1 MDKHISLAR
10 ELGYE
15 GQELRDYLKRQQ
27 DLEREER
34 LAQREYEKEKREAE
48 QKDKEREEKD
58 KEREQKDKEREQ
70 KEKDREQKDKDR
82 ELEKLRIEAEKLKIE
97 AARKDKE
104 MEMEKEIAL
113 KKIEAEVELKKIEA
127 ETTSH
132 PWGPKEKSSNPRS
145 PKLPYFD
152 EHTDKM
158 DSYLT
163 RFESYAL
170 SNKWDPS
177 MWASYLS
184 ALLKGRALE
193 VFVRLSRDD
202 QSDYGQIKEALLTNF
217 DLTERS
223 FRKKFRDCRPE
234 KAETFRQF
242 SGRLASYLDK
252 WLGLAKVE
260 KTYEAVCDFLAR
272 DQFLDCCS
280 HELYLYLKPKP
291 FKAIDELAHEA
302 DLFADA
308 KGGVPLCISKGQ
320 HKSRG
325 VDQAQPKVELKQD
338 QRPVIQCKICG
349 KPHPTYKCWNN
360 PDNKKVASSAEFD
373 SQYRGGNSNW
383 GQDRNR
389 GQVDQRDNHYNSHN
403 DNNYRTVHQVN
414 FCKINSDV
422 GKGQDKFSFP
432 SSSSEG
438 LPHKDSKG
446 TCHFPRS
453 RLPTAIGTVNGKEI
467 RVLRDTGCTGV
478 VVRRSLVSDGQML
491 NKQSGVTLINNYKQR
506 CPMARIN
513 IDCPFFRGTT
523 DALCIDD
530 PAHDLVIG
538 NIEGSKFPDMT
549 HFSSGVVNKK
559 RSKKSRKDR
568 KVKWADKFIRQHRQ
582 ELCMMQ
588 ASDAK
593 LADIRRRVE
602 SGSVTKGRSFSSGE
616 TKFIR
621 RNGLIYRHF
630 KKNANVSLQL
640 VVPSSLTHSVM
651 NLAHESRKVV
661 NHRGRKETISKVL
674 DEFYWPGVCREV
686 TQFCRSCA
694 TCQRTNHNIKV
705 AMTHCCS
712 VPQRN
717 ISSKEAV
724 VSRTRRTE
732 SQTERRRSYGSGRR
746 CPIPYYWRN
755 MTVTES
761 SSQC

>member
-1 MDKHISLAR
+1 M
-10 ELGYE
+10 
-15 GQELRDYLKRQQ
+15 
-27 DLEREER
+27 
-34 LAQREYEKEKREAE
+34 AQREYEKEKKEA
-48 QKDKEREEKD
+48 
-58 KEREQKDKEREQ
+58 EQKDKEREQ

-193 VFVRLSRDD
+193 VLVRLSRDD

-252 WLGLAKVE
+252 WLGLAMVE

-291 FKAIDELAHEA
+291 FKAIEELAHEA

-308 KGGVPLCISKGQ
+308 KGGVPLCITKGRQESKVVG
-320 HKSRG
+320 
-325 VDQAQPKVELKQD
+325 QAQPKVEPKQD
-338 QRPVIQCKICG
+338 QRPVVKCKICG

-360 PDNKKVASSAEFD
+360 PDNKRVASSAEFN
-373 SQYRGGNSNW
+373 SQYRGDNSNW
-383 GQDRNR
+383 GQDRNFGR
-389 GQVDQRDNHYNSHN
+389 SDQRDNHYN
-403 DNNYRTVHQVN
+403 NNYRTDHQVN
-414 FCKINSDV
+414 FCKIDYKSSDV
-422 GKGQDKFSFP
+422 GKGQAKVSSPHFP
-432 SSSSEG
+432 KGG
-438 LPHKDSKG
+438 LPSKDSQG
-446 TCHFPRS
+446 TCQFSRS

-513 IDCPFFRGTT
+513 VDCPFFRGTT

-530 PAHDLVIG
+530 TAHDLVIG

-549 HFSSGVVNKK
+549 HFSSGVVKNKQS
-559 RSKKSRKDR
+559 RSKKSRKV
-568 KVKWADKFIRQHRQ
+568 KVADKFIRQHRQ

-602 SGSVTKGRSFSSGE
+602 SGSVTKSRSFSSGE

-630 KKNANVSLQL
+630 KKNAKVSLQL

-661 NHRGRKETISKVL
+661 NYRGRKETISKVL
-674 DEFYWPGVCREV
+674 DEFYWPGVCGEV

-694 TCQRTNHNIKV
+694 MCQRTTHNIKV

-724 VSRTRRTE
+724 VSRTRWTE

-755 MTVTES
+755 MTETES
-761 SSQC
+761 SSQY

>member
-1 MDKHISLAR
+1 MDKHISLAQ

-34 LAQREYEKEKREAE
+34 LAQREYEREKREAE
-48 QKDKEREEKD
+48 QKE
-58 KEREQKDKEREQ
+58 
-70 KEKDREQKDKDR
+70 KDR
-82 ELEKLRIEAEKLKIE
+82 ELEKMKIEAARKDKEVEKLKIE

-104 MEMEKEIAL
+104 MEMEKEVAL

-242 SGRLASYLDK
+242 SSRLASYLDK

-280 HELYLYLKPKP
+280 HELYLYLKPKT
-291 FKAIDELAHEA
+291 FKVLGELAHEA

-308 KGGVPLCISKGQ
+308 KGGVPLCIKGQRESKG
-320 HKSRG
+320 
-325 VDQAQPKVELKQD
+325 VAQAQPKVEPKQD
-338 QRPVIQCKICG
+338 QRPVVKCKFCG
-349 KPHPTYKCWNN
+349 NPHPTHKCWNN
-360 PDNKKVASSAEFD
+360 PDNKKFASSAEFD
-373 SQYRGGNSNW
+373 SQYRGSNSNW

-389 GQVDQRDNHYNSHN
+389 GRVDQHDNRY
-403 DNNYRTVHQVN
+403 DYDNYRTDHKVN

-438 LPHKDSKG
+438 LPRKNSKG

-453 RLPTAIGTVNGKEI
+453 RLPTAVGTVNGKEV

-491 NKQSGVTLINNYKQR
+491 NKQSGVTLINNYNQR

-549 HFSSGVVNKK
+549 HFSPGVVNKK
-559 RSKKSRKDR
+559 RSKKSRKNR
-568 KVKWADKFIRQHRQ
+568 KVKVADKFIRQHRQ
-582 ELCMMQ
+582 EILMKQ
-588 ASDAK
+588 ASDIK
-593 LADIRRRVE
+593 LREIRRRVE

-630 KKNANVSLQL
+630 MKNGKVSLQL

-694 TCQRTNHNIKV
+694 ICQRTTHNIKV
-705 AMTHCCS
+705 AMTQCCS
-712 VPQRN
+712 IPQRN

-724 VSRTRRTE
+724 VSRTRRTD

-755 MTVTES
+755 MTGTES

>member
-48 QKDKEREEKD
+48 QKDKERE
-58 KEREQKDKEREQ
+58 QKDKEREQ
-70 KEKDREQKDKDR
+70 KEKDREM
-82 ELEKLRIEAEKLKIE
+82 EKLRIEAEKLKIE
-97 AARKDKE
+97 AARKDK
-104 MEMEKEIAL
+104 EMEKEIAL

-170 SNKWDPS
+170 SNKWDLS

-223 FRKKFRDCRPE
+223 FRKKFKDCRPE

-291 FKAIDELAHEA
+291 FKVLGELAHEA

-308 KGGVPLCISKGQ
+308 KGGVPLCITKGRQESKVVG
-320 HKSRG
+320 
-325 VDQAQPKVELKQD
+325 QAQPKVEPNKD
-338 QRPVIQCKICG
+338 QRPVVKCKICG
-349 KPHPTYKCWNN
+349 KPHPTFKCCHN
-360 PDNKKVASSAEFD
+360 PDNKKVVSSAEFN
-373 SQYRGGNSNW
+373 SQYRGDNSYRD
-383 GQDRNR
+383 QDRNR
-389 GQVDQRDNHYNSHN
+389 GRVDQHDNRY
-403 DNNYRTVHQVN
+403 DYDNYRTDHQVN
-414 FCKINSDV
+414 FCKIDNKSLDV
-422 GKGQDKFSFP
+422 GKG
-432 SSSSEG
+432 
-438 LPHKDSKG
+438 LPRKDNKG

-506 CPMARIN
+506 CPVAHIN
-513 IDCPFFRGTT
+513 IDCPFFRGST

-568 KVKWADKFIRQHRQ
+568 KVKVADKFIRQHRQ
-582 ELCMMQ
+582 EILMKQ
-588 ASDAK
+588 ASDIK
-593 LADIRRRVE
+593 LREIRRRVE
-602 SGSVTKGRSFSSGE
+602 SGSVTKSRSFSSGE

-621 RNGLIYRHF
+621 RNGLIYRHH
-630 KKNANVSLQL
+630 KKNAKVSLQL

-651 NLAHESRKVV
+651 NLAHESQKVV

-694 TCQRTNHNIKV
+694 ICQRTTHNIKV

-724 VSRTRRTE
+724 VSRTRRTD

-755 MTVTES
+755 MTGTES

>member
-34 LAQREYEKEKREAE
+34 LAQREYEREKREAE
-48 QKDKEREEKD
+48 QKDKEG
-58 KEREQKDKEREQ
+58 
-70 KEKDREQKDKDR
+70 EQKDKDR
-82 ELEKLRIEAEKLKIE
+82 ELEKMKME

-127 ETTSH
+127 EATSH

-242 SGRLASYLDK
+242 SGRLTSYLDK

-280 HELYLYLKPKP
+280 HELYLYLKPKT
-291 FKAIDELAHEA
+291 FKVLGELAHEA

-308 KGGVPLCISKGQ
+308 KGGVPLCINKGRQESKVVG
-320 HKSRG
+320 
-325 VDQAQPKVELKQD
+325 QAQPKVEPKQD
-338 QRPVIQCKICG
+338 QRPVVKCKICG
-349 KPHPTYKCWNN
+349 KPHPTHKCWNN
-360 PDNKKVASSAEFD
+360 PDNKKVAYCAEFD
-373 SQYRGGNSNW
+373 SQYRGGNW

-389 GQVDQRDNHYNSHN
+389 GRVDHCDNHY
-403 DNNYRTVHQVN
+403 DNNYRTDHQVN

-422 GKGQDKFSFP
+422 GKGQAKFSSP
-432 SSSSEG
+432 HSSSKD

-453 RLPTAIGTVNGKEI
+453 RLPTAIGTVNGKEVRI
-467 RVLRDTGCTGV
+467 LRDTGCTGV

-491 NKQSGVTLINNYKQR
+491 NKQSGVTLINNYKQK
-506 CPMARIN
+506 CPVARIN

-549 HFSSGVVNKK
+549 HFSSGVVKNKQ
-559 RSKKSRKDR
+559 SRKDR
-568 KVKWADKFIRQHRQ
+568 RKNRKVKVADKFIRQHRQ

-602 SGSVTKGRSFSSGE
+602 SGSVTKSHSFSSGE

-630 KKNANVSLQL
+630 KKNAKVSLQL

-651 NLAHESRKVV
+651 NLAHESQKVV

-694 TCQRTNHNIKV
+694 ICQRTTHNIKV

-755 MTVTES
+755 MT
-761 SSQC
+761 

>member
-1 MDKHISLAR
+1 MDKHISLAQ

-48 QKDKEREEKD
+48 QKDKERE
-58 KEREQKDKEREQ
+58 Q

-82 ELEKLRIEAEKLKIE
+82 ELEKLRIEAEKMKIE

-104 MEMEKEIAL
+104 MEIKKEIAL
-113 KKIEAEVELKKIEA
+113 KKNEAEVELKKIEA

-132 PWGPKEKSSNPRS
+132 PWGPKEKNSNPRS

-163 RFESYAL
+163 RFKSYAL

-223 FRKKFRDCRPE
+223 FRKKFKDCRPE

-280 HELYLYLKPKP
+280 HELYLYLKPKT
-291 FKAIDELAHEA
+291 FKVLGELAHEV

-308 KGGVPLCISKGQ
+308 KGGVPLCVSKGQ
-320 HKSRG
+320 RESKG
-325 VDQAQPKVELKQD
+325 VDQAQPKVEPIQD
-338 QRPVIQCKICG
+338 QRLVVKCKFCG
-349 KPHPTYKCWNN
+349 KPHPSHKCWNN
-360 PDNKKVASSAEFD
+360 PDNKTVAYSAQFD
-373 SQYRGGNSNW
+373 SQYRGDNSYRD
-383 GQDRNR
+383 QDRNFGR
-389 GQVDQRDNHYNSHN
+389 SDQRDNHYN
-403 DNNYRTVHQVN
+403 NNYRTDHQVN
-414 FCKINSDV
+414 FCKVDYKSLDV
-422 GKGQDKFSFP
+422 GKGHAKFS
-432 SSSSEG
+432 SHLSTEG
-438 LPHKDSKG
+438 LPRKDSKG
-446 TCHFPRS
+446 TCDFPRS
-453 RLPTAIGTVNGKEI
+453 RLPTAIGTVNGKEV

-506 CPMARIN
+506 CPVACIN
-513 IDCPFFRGTT
+513 IDCPFFRGST
-523 DALCIDD
+523 DALCIED

-538 NIEGSKFPDMT
+538 NIEGSKFPDIT
-549 HFSSGVVNKK
+549 HFSSGVVKNKQ
-559 RSKKSRKDR
+559 SRKGRRKNR
-568 KVKWADKFIRQHRQ
+568 KVKVADKFIRQHRQ

-588 ASDAK
+588 ASDVK
-593 LADIRRRVE
+593 LIEIRRRVE
-602 SGSVTKGRSFSSGE
+602 SGSVTKSRSFSSGE

-694 TCQRTNHNIKV
+694 ICQRTTHNIKV

-724 VSRTRRTE
+724 VSHTRRTD

-755 MTVTES
+755 MTETES

>member
-1 MDKHISLAR
+1 MKI
-10 ELGYE
+10 
-15 GQELRDYLKRQQ
+15 
-27 DLEREER
+27 
-34 LAQREYEKEKREAE
+34 EAE
-48 QKDKEREEKD
+48 CKDKE
-58 KEREQKDKEREQ
+58 
-70 KEKDREQKDKDR
+70 
-82 ELEKLRIEAEKLKIE
+82 LEKLKIE

-177 MWASYLS
+177 MLASYLS

-291 FKAIDELAHEA
+291 FKALGELAHEA

-308 KGGVPLCISKGQ
+308 KGGVPLCVSKG
-320 HKSRG
+320 HRESKD
-325 VDQAQPKVELKQD
+325 VDQAQPKVEPKQE
-338 QRPVIQCKICG
+338 QRPVVKCKNCG

-360 PDNKKVASSAEFD
+360 PDNKKVASSAEFN

-389 GQVDQRDNHYNSHN
+389 GRVDQHDNRY
-403 DNNYRTVHQVN
+403 DYDNYRTDHQVN
-414 FCKINSDV
+414 FCKIESLDV
-422 GKGQDKFSFP
+422 DKGQAKFSSP
-432 SSSSEG
+432 YSSSKG

-453 RLPTAIGTVNGKEI
+453 RLPTAIGTVNGKEV
-467 RVLRDTGCTGV
+467 RVLRDTGCTGI

-506 CPMARIN
+506 CPVARIK
-513 IDCPFFRGTT
+513 IDSPFFRGTT

-549 HFSSGVVNKK
+549 HFSSGVVKNKQ
-559 RSKKSRKDR
+559 SRKDR
-568 KVKWADKFIRQHRQ
+568 RKNRKVKVADKFIRQHRQ
-582 ELCMMQ
+582 KLVLKQ

-602 SGSVTKGRSFSSGE
+602 SGSVTQSRSFSSGE

-651 NLAHESRKVV
+651 KLAHESRKVV

-694 TCQRTNHNIKV
+694 ICQRTTHNIKV

-724 VSRTRRTE
+724 VSRTRLTE

-755 MTVTES
+755 MTTES

>member
-1 MDKHISLAR
+1 MDKYISLAR

-48 QKDKEREEKD
+48 QKD

-163 RFESYAL
+163 RSESYAL

-202 QSDYGQIKEALLTNF
+202 QSDYGKIKEALLTNF

-242 SGRLASYLDK
+242 SGRLVSYLDK

-260 KTYEAVCDFLAR
+260 KTYEAFCDFLAR
-272 DQFLDCCS
+272 NQFLDCCS
-280 HELYLYLKPKP
+280 HELYLYLKPKT
-291 FKAIDELAHEA
+291 FKVLGELAHEG

-308 KGGVPLCISKGQ
+308 KGGVPLCVSKGQ
-320 HKSRG
+320 HKSKG
-325 VDQAQPKVELKQD
+325 VDQAQPKVEPKQD
-338 QRPVIQCKICG
+338 QRPVVQCKICG

-373 SQYRGGNSNW
+373 SQYTYRGDNSNR

-389 GQVDQRDNHYNSHN
+389 GQVDQHDNRYGY
-403 DNNYRTVHQVN
+403 NNYRTDHQVN
-414 FCKINSDV
+414 FSKIDNKSSDV
-422 GKGQDKFSFP
+422 GK
-432 SSSSEG
+432 G

-446 TCHFPRS
+446 SCHFPRS
-453 RLPTAIGTVNGKEI
+453 RLPTAVGTVNGREV

-478 VVRRSLVSDGQML
+478 VVRRSLVSNGQML

-513 IDCPFFRGTT
+513 IDCPFFRGIT

-549 HFSSGVVNKK
+549 HFSSGVVKNKQ
-559 RSKKSRKDR
+559 SRKDR
-568 KVKWADKFIRQHRQ
+568 RKNRKVKVADKFIRQHRQ
-582 ELCMMQ
+582 ELCMKQ
-588 ASDAK
+588 ASDDK
-593 LADIRRRVE
+593 LREIRRRVQ
-602 SGSVTKGRSFSSGE
+602 SGSVT
-616 TKFIR
+616 
-621 RNGLIYRHF
+621 
-630 KKNANVSLQL
+630 
-640 VVPSSLTHSVM
+640 
-651 NLAHESRKVV
+651 
-661 NHRGRKETISKVL
+661 
-674 DEFYWPGVCREV
+674 
-686 TQFCRSCA
+686 
-694 TCQRTNHNIKV
+694 
-705 AMTHCCS
+705 
-712 VPQRN
+712 
-717 ISSKEAV
+717 
-724 VSRTRRTE
+724 
-732 SQTERRRSYGSGRR
+732 
-746 CPIPYYWRN
+746 
-755 MTVTES
+755 
-761 SSQC
+761 

>member
-48 QKDKEREEKD
+48 QKD

-308 KGGVPLCISKGQ
+308 KGGVPLCITKGRQESKV
-320 HKSRG
+320 
-325 VDQAQPKVELKQD
+325 VDQVQPKVEPNQD
-338 QRPVIQCKICG
+338 QRPVVKCKICD
-349 KPHPTYKCWNN
+349 KPHPTFKCWHN
-360 PDNKKVASSAEFD
+360 PDNKKVVSSAEFN
-373 SQYRGGNSNW
+373 SQYWGDNSYRD
-383 GQDRNR
+383 QDRNFGR
-389 GQVDQRDNHYNSHN
+389 SDQRDNHYN
-403 DNNYRTVHQVN
+403 NNYRTDHQVN
-414 FCKINSDV
+414 FCKFDLKSSDE
-422 GKGQDKFSFP
+422 GKGQAKL
-432 SSSSEG
+432 SSSTKG
-438 LPHKDSKG
+438 LPHKNSKG

-453 RLPTAIGTVNGKEI
+453 RLPTAIGTVNGKEV

-523 DALCIDD
+523 DALCIED

-538 NIEGSKFPDMT
+538 NIEGSKFPDIT
-549 HFSSGVVNKK
+549 HFISGVVNNK

-568 KVKWADKFIRQHRQ
+568 KVKVADDFLRQNRQ
-582 ELCMMQ
+582 ELVLKQ

-602 SGSVTKGRSFSSGE
+602 SGSVTKSRSFSSGE

-694 TCQRTNHNIKV
+694 ICQRTTHNIKV

-724 VSRTRRTE
+724 VSRTRRTD

-755 MTVTES
+755 MTVTDS
-761 SSQC
+761 SSQH

>member
-48 QKDKEREEKD
+48 QKDKERE
-58 KEREQKDKEREQ
+58 Q

-82 ELEKLRIEAEKLKIE
+82 EFEKLRIEAEKLKIE

-308 KGGVPLCISKGQ
+308 KGGVPLCITKGRQESKVVG
-320 HKSRG
+320 
-325 VDQAQPKVELKQD
+325 QAQPKVEPKQD
-338 QRPVIQCKICG
+338 QRPVVKCKICG
-349 KPHPTYKCWNN
+349 KPHPTHKCWNN
-360 PDNKKVASSAEFD
+360 PDNKKFASSAEFD
-373 SQYRGGNSNW
+373 SQYRGSNSNW

-389 GQVDQRDNHYNSHN
+389 GRVDQHDNRY
-403 DNNYRTVHQVN
+403 DYDNYRTDHQVN
-414 FCKINSDV
+414 FCKIDKSLDI
-422 GKGQDKFSFP
+422 GKG
-432 SSSSEG
+432 
-438 LPHKDSKG
+438 LPRKDNKG

-538 NIEGSKFPDMT
+538 NIEGSKFPDIT
-549 HFSSGVVNKK
+549 NFSSGVVKNKQ
-559 RSKKSRKDR
+559 SRKDR
-568 KVKWADKFIRQHRQ
+568 RKNRKVKVADKFIRQHRQ
-582 ELCMMQ
+582 ELCMKQ

-602 SGSVTKGRSFSSGE
+602 SGSVTKSRSFSSGE

-630 KKNANVSLQL
+630 KKNAKVSLQL

-694 TCQRTNHNIKV
+694 FCQRTTHNIKV

-724 VSRTRRTE
+724 VSGLKAR
-732 SQTERRRSYGSGRR
+732 QNDDVHMVVVDVAQYHIIGA
-746 CPIPYYWRN
+746 I
-755 MTVTES
+755 
-761 SSQC
+761 

>member
-1 MDKHISLAR
+1 
-10 ELGYE
+10 
-15 GQELRDYLKRQQ
+15 
-27 DLEREER
+27 
-34 LAQREYEKEKREAE
+34 
-48 QKDKEREEKD
+48 
-58 KEREQKDKEREQ
+58 
-70 KEKDREQKDKDR
+70 
-82 ELEKLRIEAEKLKIE
+82 
-97 AARKDKE
+97 
-104 MEMEKEIAL
+104 
-113 KKIEAEVELKKIEA
+113 
-127 ETTSH
+127 
-132 PWGPKEKSSNPRS
+132 
-145 PKLPYFD
+145 
-152 EHTDKM
+152 
-158 DSYLT
+158 
-163 RFESYAL
+163 
-170 SNKWDPS
+170 

-291 FKAIDELAHEA
+291 FKALGELSHEA

-308 KGGVPLCISKGQ
+308 KGGVPLCITKGQ
-320 HKSRG
+320 HKSKS
-325 VDQAQPKVELKQD
+325 VDQVQPKVEPKQD
-338 QRPVIQCKICG
+338 QRPVVKCKICG
-349 KPHPTYKCWNN
+349 KPHPTHKCWNN
-360 PDNKKVASSAEFD
+360 PDNKRVAYSAEFD
-373 SQYRGGNSNW
+373 SQYKGDNSNW

-389 GQVDQRDNHYNSHN
+389 GRIDQRDNHYNDHF
-403 DNNYRTVHQVN
+403 DYNNYRTDHQVN
-414 FCKINSDV
+414 FCKIDNKSSDV
-422 GKGQDKFSFP
+422 GKG
-432 SSSSEG
+432 
-438 LPHKDSKG
+438 LPRKDSKG

-453 RLPTAIGTVNGKEI
+453 RLPTAIGTVNGKEV

-506 CPMARIN
+506 CPVARIN
-513 IDCPFFRGTT
+513 IDCPFFRGST
-523 DALCIDD
+523 DALCIED

-538 NIEGSKFPDMT
+538 NIEGSKFPDIT
-549 HFSSGVVNKK
+549 HFSSGVVKNKQ
-559 RSKKSRKDR
+559 SRKGRRNNR
-568 KVKWADKFIRQHRQ
+568 KVKVADKFIRQHRQ
-582 ELCMMQ
+582 ELCMRQ

-602 SGSVTKGRSFSSGE
+602 SGSVTKSRSFSSGE

-621 RNGLIYRHF
+621 RNGLIYRHH
-630 KKNANVSLQL
+630 KKNAKVSLQL

-694 TCQRTNHNIKV
+694 ICQRTTHNIKV

-712 VPQRN
+712 VP
-717 ISSKEAV
+717 
-724 VSRTRRTE
+724 
-732 SQTERRRSYGSGRR
+732 
-746 CPIPYYWRN
+746 
-755 MTVTES
+755 
-761 SSQC
+761 

>member
-34 LAQREYEKEKREAE
+34 LAQREYGKEKREAE
-48 QKDKEREEKD
+48 QKDKEREQKD
-58 KEREQKDKEREQ
+58 KEWEQKDKEREQ

-82 ELEKLRIEAEKLKIE
+82 ELEKLKIE

-280 HELYLYLKPKP
+280 HELYLYLKPKT
-291 FKAIDELAHEA
+291 FKALGELSHEA

-308 KGGVPLCISKGQ
+308 KGGVPLCISKGK
-320 HKSRG
+320 HESKG
-325 VDQAQPKVELKQD
+325 VDQAQPKVEPKQD
-338 QRPVIQCKICG
+338 QRPVVKCKICG

-360 PDNKKVASSAEFD
+360 PDNKRVASSAEFN
-373 SQYRGGNSNW
+373 SQYRGDNSYW
-383 GQDRNR
+383 GQDRNHGR
-389 GQVDQRDNHYNSHN
+389 VDQHDNRY
-403 DNNYRTVHQVN
+403 DYNNYKTDHQVN
-414 FCKINSDV
+414 FCKIESSDV
-422 GKGQDKFSFP
+422 GKGQAKFSSP
-432 SSSSEG
+432 HSSSEG

-491 NKQSGVTLINNYKQR
+491 NKQSGATLINNYKQR
-506 CPMARIN
+506 CPMACIN
-513 IDCPFFRGTT
+513 IDSPFFRGST

-538 NIEGSKFPDMT
+538 NIEGSKFPDIT
-549 HFSSGVVNKK
+549 HFSSGVVSQK

-568 KVKWADKFIRQHRQ
+568 KVKVADKFIRQHRQ

-588 ASDAK
+588 ASDSK
-593 LADIRRRVE
+593 LEDIRRRVE
-602 SGSVTKGRSFSSGE
+602 SGSVTMSRGFSSGE

-651 NLAHESRKVV
+651 NLAHESR
-661 NHRGRKETISKVL
+661 
-674 DEFYWPGVCREV
+674 
-686 TQFCRSCA
+686 
-694 TCQRTNHNIKV
+694 
-705 AMTHCCS
+705 
-712 VPQRN
+712 
-717 ISSKEAV
+717 
-724 VSRTRRTE
+724 
-732 SQTERRRSYGSGRR
+732 
-746 CPIPYYWRN
+746 
-755 MTVTES
+755 
-761 SSQC
+761 

>member
-1 MDKHISLAR
+1 MDNHISLAR

-34 LAQREYEKEKREAE
+34 LAQREYEREKREAE
-48 QKDKEREEKD
+48 QKDKERE
-58 KEREQKDKEREQ
+58 QKDKDREQ
-70 KEKDREQKDKDR
+70 KEKDRELEKMKIEAACKDK
-82 ELEKLRIEAEKLKIE
+82 ELEKLKIE

-104 MEMEKEIAL
+104 MEMEKEVAL
-113 KKIEAEVELKKIEA
+113 KKIEVEVELKKIEA

-163 RFESYAL
+163 RFESHAL

-223 FRKKFRDCRPE
+223 FRKKFRDCRAE
-234 KAETFRQF
+234 KTETFRQF

-272 DQFLDCCS
+272 DQFFDCCS
-280 HELYLYLKPKP
+280 HELYLDLKPKS
-291 FKAIDELAHEA
+291 FKVLGELAHEA

-308 KGGVPLCISKGQ
+308 KGGVPLCVSKGQ
-320 HKSRG
+320 HESKR
-325 VDQAQPKVELKQD
+325 VDKVQSKVEPNQD
-338 QRPVIQCKICG
+338 QRPVVKCKICG
-349 KPHPTYKCWNN
+349 KPHPTYKCWKN
-360 PDNKKVASSAEFD
+360 PDNKRVASSAEFD
-373 SQYRGGNSNW
+373 SQYTYRGDNSNW
-383 GQDRNR
+383 GQDRCFGR
-389 GQVDQRDNHYNSHN
+389 VDQRNNHFDN
-403 DNNYRTVHQVN
+403 NNYRTGHQVN
-414 FCKINSDV
+414 FCRIGSLDV
-422 GKGQDKFSFP
+422 GKGQAQFSSP
-432 SSSSEG
+432 HSSTGG

-506 CPMARIN
+506 CPVARIN
-513 IDCPFFRGTT
+513 IDCPFFRGST

-549 HFSSGVVNKK
+549 HFSSGVVKNKQ
-559 RSKKSRKDR
+559 SRKIRRKNR
-568 KVKWADKFIRQHRQ
+568 KVKVADKFIRQNRQ
-582 ELCMMQ
+582 ELVLKQ

-602 SGSVTKGRSFSSGE
+602 SGSVTKSSE
-616 TKFIR
+616 SKFI

-630 KKNANVSLQL
+630 MKNGKVSLQL
-640 VVPSSLTHSVM
+640 VIPSSLTHSVIK
-651 NLAHESRKVV
+651 LAHESRKVV

-694 TCQRTNHNIKV
+694 ICQRTTHNIKA

-724 VSRTRRTE
+724 VSRTRRTD

-746 CPIPYYWRN
+746 CQIPYYWRN
-755 MTVTES
+755 MTVTDS

>member
-34 LAQREYEKEKREAE
+34 LAQREYEREKREAE
-48 QKDKEREEKD
+48 QKE
-58 KEREQKDKEREQ
+58 
-70 KEKDREQKDKDR
+70 KDR
-82 ELEKLRIEAEKLKIE
+82 ELEKMKIEAARKDKEVEKLKIE

-104 MEMEKEIAL
+104 MEMEKEVAL

-308 KGGVPLCISKGQ
+308 KGVVPLCISKGQ

-325 VDQAQPKVELKQD
+325 VDQAQPKVEPKQD
-338 QRPVIQCKICG
+338 QRPVVKCKFCG
-349 KPHPTYKCWNN
+349 KPHPSHKCWNN
-360 PDNKKVASSAEFD
+360 PDNKRVAYSAQFD
-373 SQYRGGNSNW
+373 SQYRGDNSYRD
-383 GQDRNR
+383 QDRNFGR
-389 GQVDQRDNHYNSHN
+389 SDQRDNHYN
-403 DNNYRTVHQVN
+403 NNYRTDHQVN
-414 FCKINSDV
+414 FCKIDYKSSDV
-422 GKGQDKFSFP
+422 GKGQAKVSSP
-432 SSSSEG
+432 HSSSKV
-438 LPHKDSKG
+438 LPRKDSKG

-453 RLPTAIGTVNGKEI
+453 RLPTAVGTINGKEV

-506 CPMARIN
+506 CPVARIN

-538 NIEGSKFPDMT
+538 NIEGSKFPDIT
-549 HFSSGVVNKK
+549 HFSSGVVSQK

-568 KVKWADKFIRQHRQ
+568 KVKVADKFIRQHRL

-588 ASDAK
+588 ASDSK
-593 LADIRRRVE
+593 LEDIRRRVE
-602 SGSVTKGRSFSSGE
+602 SGSVTMSRGFSSGE

-694 TCQRTNHNIKV
+694 ICQRTTHNIKV

-717 ISSKEAV
+717 ISSREAV
-724 VSRTRRTE
+724 VSRTRRTD

-755 MTVTES
+755 MTVTDS
-761 SSQC
+761 SSQH

>member
-48 QKDKEREEKD
+48 QKDKERE
-58 KEREQKDKEREQ
+58 QKDKEREQ
-70 KEKDREQKDKDR
+70 KEKDR

-97 AARKDKE
+97 AARRDKE
-104 MEMEKEIAL
+104 MEMEEEIAL

-291 FKAIDELAHEA
+291 FKAIGELAHEA

-308 KGGVPLCISKGQ
+308 KGGVPLCVAKGR
-320 HKSRG
+320 HENKV
-325 VDQAQPKVELKQD
+325 VDQAQPKVEPKQD
-338 QRPVIQCKICG
+338 QRPVVKCKICG

-360 PDNKKVASSAEFD
+360 PDNKRVAYSAQFD
-373 SQYRGGNSNW
+373 SQYRGDNSYRD
-383 GQDRNR
+383 QDRNFGR
-389 GQVDQRDNHYNSHN
+389 SDQRDNHHN
-403 DNNYRTVHQVN
+403 NNYRTDHQVN
-414 FCKINSDV
+414 FCKIDNKSSDI
-422 GKGQDKFSFP
+422 GK
-432 SSSSEG
+432 G

-453 RLPTAIGTVNGKEI
+453 RLPTAIGTVNGKEV

-549 HFSSGVVNKK
+549 HFLSGVVKNKQS
-559 RSKKSRKDR
+559 RNDRRKDR
-568 KVKWADKFIRQHRQ
+568 KVKVADKFIRRNRQ
-582 ELCMMQ
+582 ELCMKQ

-593 LADIRRRVE
+593 LVDIRRRVE
-602 SGSVTKGRSFSSGE
+602 SGSVTKGRSGE

-651 NLAHESRKVV
+651 NLAHESRKVI
-661 NHRGRKETISKVL
+661 NHRGRKETIAKVL

-694 TCQRTNHNIKV
+694 ICQRTTHNIKV

-755 MTVTES
+755 MTVTDS
-761 SSQC
+761 SSRY

>member
-48 QKDKEREEKD
+48 QKD

-291 FKAIDELAHEA
+291 FKALGELSHEA

-308 KGGVPLCISKGQ
+308 KGGVPLCITKGKYESK
-320 HKSRG
+320 R
-325 VDQAQPKVELKQD
+325 VDQAQPKVEPKQD
-338 QRPVIQCKICG
+338 QRPVVQCKICG

-373 SQYRGGNSNW
+373 SQYTYRGDNSNW

-389 GQVDQRDNHYNSHN
+389 GRVDQRDNHYNDHFDN
-403 DNNYRTVHQVN
+403 NNYRTDHLVN
-414 FCKINSDV
+414 FCKIDKKSLDI
-422 GKGQDKFSFP
+422 GKG
-432 SSSSEG
+432 
-438 LPHKDSKG
+438 LPRKDNKG

-453 RLPTAIGTVNGKEI
+453 RLPTVVGTVNGKEV

-491 NKQSGVTLINNYKQR
+491 NKQSGVTLMNNYKQR
-506 CPMARIN
+506 CPIARIN
-513 IDCPFFRGTT
+513 IDSPFFRGST

-549 HFSSGVVNKK
+549 HFSSGVVKNKQ
-559 RSKKSRKDR
+559 SRKDR
-568 KVKWADKFIRQHRQ
+568 RKNRKVKVADKFIRQHRQ
-582 ELCMMQ
+582 ELCMKQ

-593 LADIRRRVE
+593 LAEIRRRVE
-602 SGSVTKGRSFSSGE
+602 SGSVTKSRSFSSGE

-640 VVPSSLTHSVM
+640 VVPSSLTHSVI
-651 NLAHESRKVV
+651 NLAHESRKVE

-694 TCQRTNHNIKV
+694 ICQRTTHNIKV
-705 AMTHCCS
+705 AMTQCCS
-712 VPQRN
+712 IPQRN

-724 VSRTRRTE
+724 VSRTRRTY
-732 SQTERRRSYGSGRR
+732 SQTERRRSYGSGRL

-755 MTVTES
+755 MTETES
-761 SSQC
+761 SSQH